1 MLVSLDKNIW
11 LYEWMTQTYGNEI
24 YDIIDQKY
32 PPRLSDLRKQL
43 VKLLISKGYKAHHTS
58 RDDIIIAM
66 TEEEYIFLKLKYA

>member
-24 YDIIDQKY
+24 YEIIDQKY
-32 PPRLSDLRKQL
+32 PPRLKDLRKQL
-43 VKLLISKGYKAHHTS
+43 TNLLVSKGYKAHWTS
-58 RDDIIIAM
+58 SDDIIIAM

>member
-24 YDIIDQKY
+24 YEIIDQKY

-43 VKLLISKGYKAHHTS
+43 VKLLINKGYKAHHTS
-58 RDDIIIAM
+58 TDDIIIAM
-66 TEEEYIFLKLKYA
+66 TEEEFIFLKLKYQ